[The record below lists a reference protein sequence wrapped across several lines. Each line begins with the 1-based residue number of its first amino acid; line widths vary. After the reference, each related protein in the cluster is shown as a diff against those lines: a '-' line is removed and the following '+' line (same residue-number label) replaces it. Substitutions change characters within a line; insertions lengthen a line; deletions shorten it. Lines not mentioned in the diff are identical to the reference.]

1 MTENYLIDTN
11 NLCFSY
17 EKNSPLILKDI
28 NIKIP
33 KGIYL
38 SIVGENGSCKTTF
51 IKLILNLLKPVSGSI
66 NVHTKN
72 IAYVPQRLDGFN
84 SSFPISVYEILKSHG
99 KALKLDIHKEIDS
112 VLEKV
117 NMLDHKNSLIGN
129 LSGGQQQR
137 IFIARALM
145 GSTDLIIFDEPS
157 TGVDYKNQ
165 VEIYSLQNHINK
177 NFNTTI
183 ISVEHNLNM
192 ALKYSTHILQF
203 DEGKLSLNSID
214 SFKDTLKKGE
224 KNA

>member
-1 MTENYLIDTN
+1 MTENYLIDIN

-17 EKNSPLILKDI
+17 EKNSPMILKDI
-28 NIKIP
+28 SIKIP
-33 KGIYL
+33 KGVYL

-66 NVHTKN
+66 NLHTKK

-117 NMLDHKNSLIGN
+117 NMLDHKHSLIGN

-137 IFIARALM
+137 IYIARALM
-145 GSTDLIIFDEPS
+145 GNTDIIILDEPS

-165 VEIYSLQNHINK
+165 VEIYSLLNHINK
-177 NFNTTI
+177 NFSTTI

-192 ALKYSTHILQF
+192 ALKYSSHILQF
-203 DEGKLSLNSID
+203 DDGKLSLNSIE
-214 SFKDTLKKGE
+214 SFKDILKEGD
-224 KNA
+224 KNV

>member
-1 MTENYLIDTN
+1 MTENYLIDIN

-17 EKNSPLILKDI
+17 EKNSPMILKDI
-28 NIKIP
+28 SIKIP
-33 KGIYL
+33 KGVYL

-66 NVHTKN
+66 NLHTKK

-117 NMLDHKNSLIGN
+117 NMLDHKHSLIGN

-145 GSTDLIIFDEPS
+145 GNTDIIILDEPS

-165 VEIYSLQNHINK
+165 VEIYSLLNHINK
-177 NFNTTI
+177 NFSTTI

-192 ALKYSTHILQF
+192 ALKYSSHILQF
-203 DEGKLSLNSID
+203 DEGKLSLNSIE
-214 SFKDTLKKGE
+214 SFKDILKEGD
-224 KNA
+224 KNV

>member
-1 MTENYLIDTN
+1 MTENYLIDIN

-17 EKNSPLILKDI
+17 EKNSPMILKDI
-28 NIKIP
+28 SIKIP
-33 KGIYL
+33 KGVYL

-66 NVHTKN
+66 NLHTKK

-117 NMLDHKNSLIGN
+117 NMLDHKHSLIGY

-137 IFIARALM
+137 FFIARALM
-145 GSTDLIIFDEPS
+145 GNTDIIILDEPS

-165 VEIYSLQNHINK
+165 VEIYSLLNHINK
-177 NFNTTI
+177 NFSTTI

-192 ALKYSTHILQF
+192 ALKYSSHILQF
-203 DEGKLSLNSID
+203 DEGKLSLNSIE
-214 SFKDTLKKGE
+214 SFKDILKEGD
-224 KNA
+224 KNV